1 MKKYLA
7 LLPLALAVYLAPL
20 QAQDYKMAAGPVPP
34 PADLPA
40 AYRALLSQGVQIDGP
55 SGPKAQVWFAKSI
68 ASGAAPSD
76 PAVVFGIA
84 QGTFLGII
92 RFPGKSEDRRGQAL
106 NAGTYTL
113 RYSNFPNDGA
123 HQGVAPQRDF
133 ALLTPIAN
141 DADPAATPAFDALVQ
156 MSTKASNSPHP
167 AVLSLE
173 PSSATS
179 YPSLTKEGDNPDWV
193 LNVQAGSLKIG
204 IILIGKYQG

>member
-1 MKKYLA
+1 MRKHLA
-7 LLPLALAVYLAPL
+7 LIPFSLLVFAAAL
-20 QAQDYKMAAGPVPP
+20 QAQDYKLASSSVPP

-40 AYRALLSQGVQIDGP
+40 AYRTLVSPGFQIDGP
-55 SGPKAQVWFAKSI
+55 GGPKAVVWFAKSI
-68 ASGAAPSD
+68 ATGAAPSD

-92 RFPGKSEDRRGQAL
+92 RFPGKAEDRRGQAL
-106 NAGTYTL
+106 NAGTYTM

-141 DADPAATPAFDALVQ
+141 DPDPAATPAFDALVQ

-167 AVLSLE
+167 AVFSLE

-179 YPSLTKEGDNPDWV
+179 FPSLSKEGDNPDWV
-193 LNVQAGSLKIG
+193 LNVQVGSLKIG